1 MSKSEIPSYVDTRK
15 VFLQEGNLV
24 GTIVFSRMKRFQE
37 CLLENQGNVQVEL
50 EFSANKS
57 KQRIII
63 GKLTASAPV
72 ACQRCLE
79 AVQIDLEESFILALV
94 RQESDID
101 KLEEPLD
108 PWICEDH
115 KLDVAAL
122 IEEQLLLCLPIVST
136 HDDKGC
142 LTNLGY
148 DEQKNATIDGAS
160 QDSSKNPF
168 AILKTLKD

>member
-1 MSKSEIPSYVDTRK
+1 MSKSAIPSYVDTRK
-15 VFLQEGNLV
+15 VFLQEGKLV
-24 GTIVFSRMKRFQE
+24 GAIEFSRMKRFEE
-37 CLLENQGNVQVEL
+37 CLLENEGNVQVEL
-50 EFSANKS
+50 EFSTNKS
-57 KQRIII
+57 KQRVII
-63 GKLTASAPV
+63 GKLVASALV

-79 AVQIDLEESFILALV
+79 AVQIELEDSFTLALV
-94 RQESDID
+94 RQESDIA
-101 KLEEPLD
+101 KLEESLD

-136 HDDKGC
+136 HDDKNC

-148 DEQKNATIDGAS
+148 NEQRVEALNGAAA
-160 QDSSKNPF
+160 DSSKNPF